1 VATSS
6 RLDRMVLKGEDAIFL
21 SVTFSSLSLVD
32 IDLALSFSTVHR
44 REKTEK
50 AGSIIEGP

>member
-1 VATSS
+1 
-6 RLDRMVLKGEDAIFL
+6 MVLKGEDAIFL